1 MATLDLAAPG
11 SRWHWPAGSLA
22 AGDMEVVLGPDV
34 AGWSYAG
41 LRVARLAPGGHVD
54 LVTQGEEMAV
64 LPLAG
69 GVEVHVEGR
78 VLRLDGRD
86 SVFARVTDWAYV
98 PIGTEVRLSSAGGA
112 EVALPSAR
120 ASRRFD
126 PVRIDAGD
134 VPVEV
139 RGAGPATRQVTNFMA
154 PGAFDGADRLMCVE
168 LLTPDGNWSSYP
180 PHRHDGSPGCL
191 VNNEEIYYFRL
202 GRTGGL
208 GPSRE
213 GFAFHRTYTPD
224 GSVDVNVVVGDG
236 DVFCVPRGYH
246 GPCVAAPGY
255 PLYYLNVLAGP
266 GGPGGSRSMA
276 FCDDPAH
283 HWVRDAWLSMAPD
296 PRCPM
301 TNAGGRVGR

>member
-1 MATLDLAAPG
+1 MSTARL
-11 SRWHWPAGSLA
+11 HWPAGSLA
-22 AGDMEVVLGPDV
+22 GGDLAVDLGPDV

-41 LRVARLAPGGHVD
+41 LRVARLAPGGS
-54 LVTQGEEMAV
+54 LELATGGEEMAV

-69 GVEVHVEGR
+69 SVEVHVEGR
-78 VLRLDGRD
+78 VLRLLGRD

-98 PIGTEVRLSSAGGA
+98 PIGTEVRLSSPAGA

-126 PVRIDAGD
+126 PVRIDAAD

-154 PGAFDGADRLMCVE
+154 PGVFDGADRLMCVE

-180 PHRHDGSPGCL
+180 PHRHDGSPGCP
-191 VNNEEIYYFRL
+191 VNNEEIYYFRV
-202 GRTGGL
+202 GRTGGR
-208 GPSRE
+208 GFCRE
-213 GFAFHRTYTPD
+213 GFALHRTYTPD
-224 GSVDVNVVVGDG
+224 GSIDVNVVVGDG

-246 GPCVAAPGY
+246 GPCIAAPGY

-266 GGPGGSRSMA
+266 APARSMA

-283 HWVRDAWLSMAPD
+283 HWVREAWDHMAPD

-301 TNAGGRVGR
+301 TGAAGLVERAGEPVGR